1 MVEFWFNLCSYCET
15 AADGHMEISDVLA
28 VGDDTD
34 ELYDAAQRTLTGGVA
49 PFTHEAGVQPPQEE
63 SDSHAKQNTFVEK
76 VAMEMNGN
84 AQTGFTRSMDKP
96 TVVEERAVRLSAKK
110 MACLSDNDLDP
121 IGSLEPICNDVL
133 RIIAAKLY
141 QAERDAMAGDAAAI
155 IRRAFVKC
163 GVMRRA
169 RTEWFENRLREDPPD
184 WNRPGVSSHWLF
196 CHAITMG
203 GSYRAWMRW
212 KSAKGPMPVPRSR
225 FWNTPLKRLCL

>member
-1 MVEFWFNLCSYCET
+1 MVEFWFNLCSYCQM

-34 ELYDAAQRTLTGGVA
+34 ELYDAARKTLTGGIA
-49 PFTHEAGVQPPQEE
+49 PFTYEAVAQPAQAET
-63 SDSHAKQNTFVEK
+63 DSPVEQITFVQK
-76 VAMEMNGN
+76 VAMEMNGK
-84 AQTGFTRSMDKP
+84 ARSSFARSVDKP
-96 TVVEERAVRLSAKK
+96 TVVEERALRLSAKK

-133 RIIAAKLY
+133 RIIAARLY
-141 QAERDAMAGDAAAI
+141 QAEREAMAGDAVAT
-155 IRRAFVKC
+155 IRRAFTKC
-163 GVMRRA
+163 AVMRRA

-184 WNRPGVSSHWLF
+184 WNKPGVNSHWLF

-203 GSYRAWMRW
+203 GSYRAWIRW
-212 KSAKGPMPVPRSR
+212 KSAKGPMPIPRSR